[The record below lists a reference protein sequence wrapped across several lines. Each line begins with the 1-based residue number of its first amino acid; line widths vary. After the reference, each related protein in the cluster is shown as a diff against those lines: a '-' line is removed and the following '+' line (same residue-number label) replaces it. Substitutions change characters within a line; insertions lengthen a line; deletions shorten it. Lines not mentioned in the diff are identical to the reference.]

1 MKPFKNKLAVTIVL
15 LSVAFC
21 GMIIYSLQSDA
32 NGISSSVSTVV
43 SPLQKIVYNINSR
56 VKETVDFFL
65 NFSEVKLENEQL
77 KQKNAELANELIEY
91 ESLKDEVE
99 RLREALNFT
108 ESRSNYNYVGV
119 NIIGYSGSSLSD
131 GYIIDKGSND
141 GIAKNMVVVSYKG
154 LVGKVTKVSS
164 NFAVVQS
171 ILNEN
176 IAVAVMDQQTRDA
189 TGVLQGLSD
198 KKDTNMTVVYN
209 LPIDSDVKEGD
220 IIITS
225 GLGKIYPKEI
235 PVGTVVSVQE
245 DNVKVMKSAVVE
257 PFVNFNKLEEL
268 FVVIPNSNID
278 EIDYDYE
285 ENI

>member
-1 MKPFKNKLAVTIVL
+1 MKPFKNKLAVTIFL
-15 LSVAFC
+15 LSVSFC

-65 NFSEVKLENEQL
+65 NFSEVKLENEEL
-77 KQKNAELANELIEY
+77 KEKNTKLANELIEY

-108 ESRSNYNYVGV
+108 ESKNNYNYVGV

-141 GIAKNMVVVSYKG
+141 GIAKNMVVVSSKG

-164 NFAVVQS
+164 NFAIVQS

-176 IAVAVMDQQTRDA
+176 IAVAVMDQQTREA

-198 KKDTNMTVVYN
+198 KKDNNMPVVYN
-209 LPIDSDVKEGD
+209 LPINSDVKEGD

-235 PVGTVVSVQE
+235 PVGTVVSVEE

-257 PFVNFNKLEEL
+257 PFVNFNELEEL

-278 EIDYDYE
+278 EIEY
-285 ENI
+285 N

>member
-65 NFSEVKLENEQL
+65 NFSEVKLENEEL
-77 KQKNAELANELIEY
+77 KKKNTKLANELIEY

-108 ESRSNYNYVGV
+108 ESKNNYKYVGV
-119 NIIGYSGSSLSD
+119 NIIGYSGNSLSD
-131 GYIIDKGSND
+131 VYIIDKGSND
-141 GIAKNMVVVSYKG
+141 GIDKNMVVVSSKG
-154 LVGKVTKVSS
+154 LVGKVTKVAS
-164 NFAVVQS
+164 NFAIVQS

-176 IAVAVMDQQTRDA
+176 IAVAVMDQQTREA

-198 KKDTNMTVVYN
+198 KKDNNMTVVYN
-209 LPIDSDVKEGD
+209 LPISSDVKEGD

-235 PVGTVVSVQE
+235 PVGTVVSVEE
-245 DNVKVMKSAVVE
+245 DNVRVMKSAVVE
-257 PFVNFNKLEEL
+257 PFVNFNEVEEL

-278 EIDYDYE
+278 EIEYD
-285 ENI
+285 

>member
-65 NFSEVKLENEQL
+65 NFSVVKLENEEL
-77 KQKNAELANELIEY
+77 KKKNTKLANELIEY

-108 ESRSNYNYVGV
+108 ESKNNYKYVGV
-119 NIIGYSGSSLSD
+119 NIIGYSGNSLSD

-141 GIAKNMVVVSYKG
+141 GIDKNMVVVSSKG
-154 LVGKVTKVSS
+154 LVGKVTKVAS
-164 NFAVVQS
+164 NFAIVQS

-176 IAVAVMDQQTRDA
+176 IAVAVMDQQTREA

-198 KKDTNMTVVYN
+198 KKDNNMTVVYN
-209 LPIDSDVKEGD
+209 LPISSDVKEGD

-235 PVGTVVSVQE
+235 PVGTVVSVEE
-245 DNVKVMKSAVVE
+245 DNVRVMKSAVVE
-257 PFVNFNKLEEL
+257 PFVNFNEVEEL

-278 EIDYDYE
+278 EIEYD
-285 ENI
+285 

>member
-1 MKPFKNKLAVTIVL
+1 MKPFKNKLAVTIFL

-65 NFSEVKLENEQL
+65 NFSEVKLENEEL
-77 KQKNAELANELIEY
+77 KEKNTKLANELIEY

-108 ESRSNYNYVGV
+108 ESKNNYNYVGV

-141 GIAKNMVVVSYKG
+141 GIAKNMVVVSSKG

-164 NFAVVQS
+164 NFAIVQS

-176 IAVAVMDQQTRDA
+176 IAVAVMDQQTREA

-198 KKDTNMTVVYN
+198 KKDNNMPVVYN
-209 LPIDSDVKEGD
+209 LPISSDVKEGD

-235 PVGTVVSVQE
+235 PVGTVVSVEE

-257 PFVNFNKLEEL
+257 PFVNFNELEEL

-278 EIDYDYE
+278 EIEY
-285 ENI
+285 N

>member
-278 EIDYDYE
+278 EIEYD
-285 ENI
+285 

>member
-141 GIAKNMVVVSYKG
+141 GIAKNMVVVSSKG

-198 KKDTNMTVVYN
+198 NKDTNMTVVYN

-278 EIDYDYE
+278 EIEYD
-285 ENI
+285 

>member
-65 NFSEVKLENEQL
+65 NFSEVKLENEEL
-77 KQKNAELANELIEY
+77 KKKNTKLANELIEY

-108 ESRSNYNYVGV
+108 ESKNNYKYVGV
-119 NIIGYSGSSLSD
+119 NIIGYSGNSLSD

-141 GIAKNMVVVSYKG
+141 GIDKNMVVVSSKG
-154 LVGKVTKVSS
+154 LVGKVTKVAS
-164 NFAVVQS
+164 NFAIVQS

-176 IAVAVMDQQTRDA
+176 IAVAVMDQQTREA

-198 KKDTNMTVVYN
+198 KKDINMTVVYN
-209 LPIDSDVKEGD
+209 LPISSDVKEGD

-235 PVGTVVSVQE
+235 PVGTVVSVEE
-245 DNVKVMKSAVVE
+245 DNVRVMKSAVVE
-257 PFVNFNKLEEL
+257 PFVNFNEVEEL

-278 EIDYDYE
+278 EIEYD
-285 ENI
+285 

>member
-209 LPIDSDVKEGD
+209 LPIDSNVKEGD

-278 EIDYDYE
+278 EIEYD
-285 ENI
+285 

>member
-141 GIAKNMVVVSYKG
+141 GIAKNMVVISYKG

-198 KKDTNMTVVYN
+198 NKDTNMTVVYN

-278 EIDYDYE
+278 EIEYD
-285 ENI
+285 

>member
-245 DNVKVMKSAVVE
+245 DNVKVMKSEVVE

-278 EIDYDYE
+278 EIEYD
-285 ENI
+285 

>member
-77 KQKNAELANELIEY
+77 KQKNTELANKLIEY

-141 GIAKNMVVVSYKG
+141 GIAKNMVVVSSKG

-164 NFAVVQS
+164 NFAIVQS

-176 IAVAVMDQQTRDA
+176 IAVAVMDQQTREA
-189 TGVLQGLSD
+189 TGMLQGLSD
-198 KKDTNMTVVYN
+198 KKDKNMTVVYN

-220 IIITS
+220 IFITS

-235 PVGTVVSVQE
+235 PVGTVVSIQE

-257 PFVNFNKLEEL
+257 PFVKFNELEEL

-278 EIDYDYE
+278 EIEYD
-285 ENI
+285 

>member
-278 EIDYDYE
+278 KIEYD
-285 ENI
+285 

>member
-1 MKPFKNKLAVTIVL
+1 MKPFKNKLAVTIFL

-65 NFSEVKLENEQL
+65 NFSEVKLENEEL
-77 KQKNAELANELIEY
+77 KEKNTKLANELIEY

-108 ESRSNYNYVGV
+108 ESKNNYNYVGV
-119 NIIGYSGSSLSD
+119 NIIGYSGNSLSD

-141 GIAKNMVVVSYKG
+141 GIAKNMVVVSSKG

-164 NFAVVQS
+164 NFAIVQS

-176 IAVAVMDQQTRDA
+176 IAVAVIDQQTREA
-189 TGVLQGLSD
+189 VGVLQGLSD
-198 KKDTNMTVVYN
+198 KKDNNMTVVYN
-209 LPIDSDVKEGD
+209 LPINSDVKEGD

-235 PVGTVVSVQE
+235 PVGTVVSVEE

-257 PFVNFNKLEEL
+257 PFVNFNELEEL

-278 EIDYDYE
+278 EIEY
-285 ENI
+285 N

>member
-1 MKPFKNKLAVTIVL
+1 MKPFKNKLAVTIVV

-278 EIDYDYE
+278 EIEYD
-285 ENI
+285 

>member
-65 NFSEVKLENEQL
+65 NFSEVKLENEEL
-77 KQKNAELANELIEY
+77 KKKNTKLANELIEY

-108 ESRSNYNYVGV
+108 ESKNNYKYVGV
-119 NIIGYSGSSLSD
+119 NIIGYSGNSLSD

-141 GIAKNMVVVSYKG
+141 GIDKNMVVVSSKG

-176 IAVAVMDQQTRDA
+176 IAVAVMDQQTREA

-198 KKDTNMTVVYN
+198 KKDNNMTVVYN
-209 LPIDSDVKEGD
+209 LPISSDVKEGD

-235 PVGTVVSVQE
+235 PVGTVVSVEE

-257 PFVNFNKLEEL
+257 PFVNFNELEEL

-278 EIDYDYE
+278 EIEY
-285 ENI
+285 N

>member
-65 NFSEVKLENEQL
+65 NFSEVKLENEEL
-77 KQKNAELANELIEY
+77 KQKNTELENELIEY

-141 GIAKNMVVVSYKG
+141 GIAKNMVVVSSKG

-164 NFAVVQS
+164 NFAIVQS

-189 TGVLQGLSD
+189 SGVLQGLSD
-198 KKDTNMTVVYN
+198 KKDNNMTVVYN

-220 IIITS
+220 IIVTS

-235 PVGTVVSVQE
+235 PVGTVVSIQE

-257 PFVNFNKLEEL
+257 PFVNFSKLEEL

-278 EIDYDYE
+278 EIEYD
-285 ENI
+285 

>member
-65 NFSEVKLENEQL
+65 NFSEVKLENEEL
-77 KQKNAELANELIEY
+77 KQKNTELENELIEY

-141 GIAKNMVVVSYKG
+141 GIAKNMVVVSSKG

-164 NFAVVQS
+164 NFAIVQS

-189 TGVLQGLSD
+189 SGVLQGLSD
-198 KKDTNMTVVYN
+198 KKDNNMTVVYN

-220 IIITS
+220 IIVTS

-257 PFVNFNKLEEL
+257 PFVKFNELEEL

-278 EIDYDYE
+278 EIEYD
-285 ENI
+285 

>member
-65 NFSEVKLENEQL
+65 NFSEVKLENEEL
-77 KQKNAELANELIEY
+77 KKKNTKLANELIEY
-91 ESLKDEVE
+91 ESLKDAVE

-108 ESRSNYNYVGV
+108 ESKNNYKYVGV
-119 NIIGYSGSSLSD
+119 NIIGYSGNSLSD

-141 GIAKNMVVVSYKG
+141 GIDKNMVVVSSKG
-154 LVGKVTKVSS
+154 LVGKVTKVAS
-164 NFAVVQS
+164 NFAIVQS

-176 IAVAVMDQQTRDA
+176 IAVAVMDQQTREA

-198 KKDTNMTVVYN
+198 KKDNNMTVVYN
-209 LPIDSDVKEGD
+209 LPISSDVKEGD

-235 PVGTVVSVQE
+235 PVGTVVSVEE
-245 DNVKVMKSAVVE
+245 DNVVE
-257 PFVNFNKLEEL
+257 PFVNFNEVEEL

-278 EIDYDYE
+278 EIEYD
-285 ENI
+285 

>member
-1 MKPFKNKLAVTIVL
+1 MKPFKNKLAVTIFL

-65 NFSEVKLENEQL
+65 NFSEVKLENEEL
-77 KQKNAELANELIEY
+77 KEKNTKLANELIEY

-108 ESRSNYNYVGV
+108 ESKNNYKYVGV
-119 NIIGYSGSSLSD
+119 NIIGYSGNSLSD

-141 GIAKNMVVVSYKG
+141 GIAKNMVVVSSKG

-164 NFAVVQS
+164 NFAIVQS

-176 IAVAVMDQQTRDA
+176 IAVAVMDQQTREA

-198 KKDTNMTVVYN
+198 KKDNNMPVVYN
-209 LPIDSDVKEGD
+209 LPINSDVKEGD

-235 PVGTVVSVQE
+235 PVGTVVSVEE

-257 PFVNFNKLEEL
+257 PFVNFNELEEL

-278 EIDYDYE
+278 EIEY
-285 ENI
+285 N

>member
-65 NFSEVKLENEQL
+65 NFSEVKLENEEL
-77 KQKNAELANELIEY
+77 KKKNTKLANELIEY

-108 ESRSNYNYVGV
+108 ESKNNYKYVGV
-119 NIIGYSGSSLSD
+119 NIIGYSGNSLSD

-141 GIAKNMVVVSYKG
+141 GIDKNMVVVSSKG
-154 LVGKVTKVSS
+154 LVGKVTKVASS
-164 NFAVVQS
+164 FAIVQS

-176 IAVAVMDQQTRDA
+176 IAVAVMDQQTREA

-198 KKDTNMTVVYN
+198 KKDNNMTVVYN
-209 LPIDSDVKEGD
+209 LPISSDVKEGD

-235 PVGTVVSVQE
+235 PVGTVVSVEE
-245 DNVKVMKSAVVE
+245 DNVRVMKSAVVE
-257 PFVNFNKLEEL
+257 PFVNFNEVEEL

-278 EIDYDYE
+278 EIEYD
-285 ENI
+285 

>member
-65 NFSEVKLENEQL
+65 NFSEVKLENEEL
-77 KQKNAELANELIEY
+77 KQKNTELENELIEY

-176 IAVAVMDQQTRDA
+176 IAVAVMDQQTREA
-189 TGVLQGLSD
+189 TGMLQGLSD

-278 EIDYDYE
+278 EIEYD
-285 ENI
+285 

>member
-235 PVGTVVSVQE
+235 PVGTVVSVHE
-245 DNVKVMKSAVVE
+245 DNVNVMKSAVVE

-278 EIDYDYE
+278 EIEYD
-285 ENI
+285 

>member
-77 KQKNAELANELIEY
+77 KQKNVELANELIEY

-108 ESRSNYNYVGV
+108 ESRNNYNYVGV

-278 EIDYDYE
+278 EIEYD
-285 ENI
+285 

>member
-141 GIAKNMVVVSYKG
+141 GIAKNMVVVSSKG
-154 LVGKVTKVSS
+154 LVGKVTKVAS
-164 NFAVVQS
+164 NFAIVQS

-278 EIDYDYE
+278 EIEYD
-285 ENI
+285 

>member
-1 MKPFKNKLAVTIVL
+1 MKLFKNKLAVTIFL

-65 NFSEVKLENEQL
+65 NFSEVKLENEEL
-77 KQKNAELANELIEY
+77 KEKNTKLANELIEY

-108 ESRSNYNYVGV
+108 ESKNNYNYVGV

-141 GIAKNMVVVSYKG
+141 GIAKNMVVVSSKG

-164 NFAVVQS
+164 NFAIVQS

-176 IAVAVMDQQTRDA
+176 IAVAVMDQQTREA
-189 TGVLQGLSD
+189 VGVLQGLSD
-198 KKDTNMTVVYN
+198 KKDNNMPVVYN
-209 LPIDSDVKEGD
+209 LPINSDVKEGD

-235 PVGTVVSVQE
+235 PVGTVVSVEE

-257 PFVNFNKLEEL
+257 PFVNFNELEEL

-278 EIDYDYE
+278 EIEY
-285 ENI
+285 N

>member
-99 RLREALNFT
+99 RLIEALNFT

-209 LPIDSDVKEGD
+209 LPIDSDVEEGD

-278 EIDYDYE
+278 EIEYD
-285 ENI
+285 

>member
-21 GMIIYSLQSDA
+21 GMIIYSLQSDI
-32 NGISSSVSTVV
+32 NGVSSSVSTVV

-65 NFSEVKLENEQL
+65 NFSEVKLENKELKEKNTQL
-77 KQKNAELANELIEY
+77 TNELIEY
-91 ESLKDEVE
+91 QSLKDEVE

-108 ESRSNYNYVGV
+108 ESKNNYNYVGV
-119 NIIGYSGSSLSD
+119 NIIGYSGNSLSD
-131 GYIIDKGSND
+131 GYIIDKGSDN
-141 GIAKNMVVVSYKG
+141 GIAKNMVVISSKG
-154 LVGKVTKVSS
+154 LVGKVTKVSN
-164 NFAVVQS
+164 NFSIVQS

-176 IAVAVMDQQTRDA
+176 IAVAVMDQQAREA
-189 TGVLQGLSD
+189 AGILQGLSD
-198 KKDTNMTVVYN
+198 KKYSNMATVYN

-220 IIITS
+220 VIITS

-235 PVGTVVSVQE
+235 PVGTVVSVEE

-257 PFVNFNKLEEL
+257 PFVNFNELEEL

-278 EIDYDYE
+278 EIEYD
-285 ENI
+285 

>member
-1 MKPFKNKLAVTIVL
+1 MKPFKNKLAVTIFL

-65 NFSEVKLENEQL
+65 NFSEVKLENEEL
-77 KQKNAELANELIEY
+77 KKKNTKLANELIEY

-108 ESRSNYNYVGV
+108 ESKNNYKYVGV
-119 NIIGYSGSSLSD
+119 NIIGYSGNSLSD

-141 GIAKNMVVVSYKG
+141 GIDKNMVVVSSKG
-154 LVGKVTKVSS
+154 LVGKVTKVAS
-164 NFAVVQS
+164 NFAIVQS

-176 IAVAVMDQQTRDA
+176 IAVAVMDQQTREA

-198 KKDTNMTVVYN
+198 KKDNNMTVVYN
-209 LPIDSDVKEGD
+209 LPISSDVKEGD

-235 PVGTVVSVQE
+235 PVGTVVSVEE
-245 DNVKVMKSAVVE
+245 DNVRVMKSAVVE
-257 PFVNFNKLEEL
+257 PFVNFNEVEEL

-278 EIDYDYE
+278 EIEYD
-285 ENI
+285 

>member
-65 NFSEVKLENEQL
+65 NFSEVKLENEEL
-77 KQKNAELANELIEY
+77 KKKNTKLANELIEY

-108 ESRSNYNYVGV
+108 ESKNNYKYVGV
-119 NIIGYSGSSLSD
+119 NIIGYSGNSLSD

-141 GIAKNMVVVSYKG
+141 GIDKNMVVSSKG
-154 LVGKVTKVSS
+154 LVGKVTKVAS
-164 NFAVVQS
+164 NFAIVQS

-176 IAVAVMDQQTRDA
+176 IAVAVMDQQTREA

-198 KKDTNMTVVYN
+198 KKDNNMTVVYN
-209 LPIDSDVKEGD
+209 LPISSDVKEGD

-235 PVGTVVSVQE
+235 PVGTVVSVEE
-245 DNVKVMKSAVVE
+245 DNVRVMKSAVVE
-257 PFVNFNKLEEL
+257 PFVNFNEVEEL

-278 EIDYDYE
+278 EIEYD
-285 ENI
+285 

>member
-43 SPLQKIVYNINSR
+43 SHLQKIVYNINSR

-65 NFSEVKLENEQL
+65 NFSEVKLENEEL
-77 KQKNAELANELIEY
+77 KKKNTKLANELIEY

-108 ESRSNYNYVGV
+108 ESKNNYKYVGV
-119 NIIGYSGSSLSD
+119 NIIGYSGNSLSD

-141 GIAKNMVVVSYKG
+141 GIDKNMVVVSSKG
-154 LVGKVTKVSS
+154 LVGKVTKVAS
-164 NFAVVQS
+164 NFAIVQS

-176 IAVAVMDQQTRDA
+176 IAVAVMDQQTREA

-198 KKDTNMTVVYN
+198 KKDNNMTVVYN
-209 LPIDSDVKEGD
+209 LPISSDVKEGD

-235 PVGTVVSVQE
+235 PVGTVVSVEE
-245 DNVKVMKSAVVE
+245 DNVRVMKSAVVE
-257 PFVNFNKLEEL
+257 PFVNFNEVEEL

-278 EIDYDYE
+278 EIEYD
-285 ENI
+285 

>member
-77 KQKNAELANELIEY
+77 KQKNTELENELIEY

-141 GIAKNMVVVSYKG
+141 GIAKNMVVVSSKG

-164 NFAVVQS
+164 NFAIVQS

-176 IAVAVMDQQTRDA
+176 IAVAVMDQQTREA
-189 TGVLQGLSD
+189 NGMLQGLSD
-198 KKDTNMTVVYN
+198 KKDKNMTVVYN

-220 IIITS
+220 IFITS

-257 PFVNFNKLEEL
+257 PFVKFNELEEL

-278 EIDYDYE
+278 EIEYD
-285 ENI
+285 

>member
-56 VKETVDFFL
+56 VKETVHFFL
-65 NFSEVKLENEQL
+65 NFSEVKLENEEL
-77 KQKNAELANELIEY
+77 KKKNTKLANELIEY

-108 ESRSNYNYVGV
+108 ESKNNYKYVGV
-119 NIIGYSGSSLSD
+119 NIIGYSGNSLSD

-141 GIAKNMVVVSYKG
+141 GINKNMVVVSSKG
-154 LVGKVTKVSS
+154 LVGKVTKVAS
-164 NFAVVQS
+164 NFAIVQS

-176 IAVAVMDQQTRDA
+176 IAVAVMDQQTREA

-198 KKDTNMTVVYN
+198 KKDNNMTVVYN
-209 LPIDSDVKEGD
+209 LPISSDVKEGD

-235 PVGTVVSVQE
+235 PVGTVVSVEE
-245 DNVKVMKSAVVE
+245 DNVRVMKSAVVE
-257 PFVNFNKLEEL
+257 PFVNFNEVEEL

-278 EIDYDYE
+278 EIEYD
-285 ENI
+285 

>member
-268 FVVIPNSNID
+268 FVVIPNSYID
-278 EIDYDYE
+278 EIEYD
-285 ENI
+285 

>member
-1 MKPFKNKLAVTIVL
+1 MKPFKNKLAVTIFL

-65 NFSEVKLENEQL
+65 NFSEVKLENEEL
-77 KQKNAELANELIEY
+77 KEKNTKLANELIEY

-108 ESRSNYNYVGV
+108 ESKNNYNYVGV

-141 GIAKNMVVVSYKG
+141 GIAKNMVVVSSKG

-164 NFAVVQS
+164 NFAIVQS

-176 IAVAVMDQQTRDA
+176 IAVAVMDQQTREA
-189 TGVLQGLSD
+189 VGVLQGLSD
-198 KKDTNMTVVYN
+198 KKDNNMPVVYN
-209 LPIDSDVKEGD
+209 LPINSDVKEGD

-235 PVGTVVSVQE
+235 PVGTVVSVEE

-257 PFVNFNKLEEL
+257 PFVNFNELEEL

-278 EIDYDYE
+278 EIEY
-285 ENI
+285 N

>member
-65 NFSEVKLENEQL
+65 NFSEVKLENEEL
-77 KQKNAELANELIEY
+77 KEKNTKLANELIEY

-108 ESRSNYNYVGV
+108 ESKNNYNYVGV

-141 GIAKNMVVVSYKG
+141 GIAKNMVVVSSKG

-164 NFAVVQS
+164 NFAIVQS

-176 IAVAVMDQQTRDA
+176 IAVAVMDQQTREA

-198 KKDTNMTVVYN
+198 KKDNNMPVVYN
-209 LPIDSDVKEGD
+209 LPINSDVKEGD

-235 PVGTVVSVQE
+235 PVGTVVSVEE

-257 PFVNFNKLEEL
+257 PFVNFNELEEL

-278 EIDYDYE
+278 EIEY
-285 ENI
+285 N

>member
-65 NFSEVKLENEQL
+65 NFSEVKLENEEL
-77 KQKNAELANELIEY
+77 KKKNTKLANELIEY

-108 ESRSNYNYVGV
+108 ESKNNYKYVGV
-119 NIIGYSGSSLSD
+119 NIIGYSGNSLSD

-141 GIAKNMVVVSYKG
+141 GIDKNMVVVSSKG
-154 LVGKVTKVSS
+154 LVGKVTKVAS
-164 NFAVVQS
+164 NFAIVQS

-176 IAVAVMDQQTRDA
+176 IAVAVVDQQTREA

-198 KKDTNMTVVYN
+198 KKDNNMTVVYN
-209 LPIDSDVKEGD
+209 LPISSDVKEGD

-225 GLGKIYPKEI
+225 GLGKIYPTEI
-235 PVGTVVSVQE
+235 PVGTVVSVEE
-245 DNVKVMKSAVVE
+245 DNVRVMKSAVVE
-257 PFVNFNKLEEL
+257 PFVNFNEVEEL

-278 EIDYDYE
+278 EIEYD
-285 ENI
+285 

>member
-1 MKPFKNKLAVTIVL
+1 MKPLKNKLAVTIVL

-77 KQKNAELANELIEY
+77 KQKNTELANKLIEY

-141 GIAKNMVVVSYKG
+141 GIAKNMVVVSSKG

-164 NFAVVQS
+164 NFAIVQS

-176 IAVAVMDQQTRDA
+176 IAVAVMDQQTREA
-189 TGVLQGLSD
+189 TGMLQGLSD
-198 KKDTNMTVVYN
+198 KKDKNMTVVYN

-220 IIITS
+220 IFITS

-257 PFVNFNKLEEL
+257 PFVKFNELEEL

-278 EIDYDYE
+278 EIEYD
-285 ENI
+285 

>member
-1 MKPFKNKLAVTIVL
+1 MKNFKNKLAVTIFL

-65 NFSEVKLENEQL
+65 NFSEVKLENEEL
-77 KQKNAELANELIEY
+77 KEKNTKLANELIEY

-108 ESRSNYNYVGV
+108 ESKNNYNYVGV

-141 GIAKNMVVVSYKG
+141 GIAKNMVVVSSKG

-164 NFAVVQS
+164 NFAIVQS

-176 IAVAVMDQQTRDA
+176 IAVAVMDQQTREA

-198 KKDTNMTVVYN
+198 KKDNNMPVVYN
-209 LPIDSDVKEGD
+209 LPINSDVKEGD

-235 PVGTVVSVQE
+235 PVGTVVSVEE

-257 PFVNFNKLEEL
+257 PFVNFNELEEL

-278 EIDYDYE
+278 EIEY
-285 ENI
+285 N